1 MGVCVIDD
9 QRTWTGA
16 RLVLASL
23 MIADRIRAAGASGA
37 VAVALPTSGLFPAAA
52 LAAWMT
58 GRAVVPINYM
68 LGRQEVRFILDD
80 SGADTLITVGPM
92 LEHMGHRPAVRRIIE
107 LDKLDR
113 RRVPEVAWPEPA
125 SDDDTAALMYTSGT
139 SGRPKGVIM
148 THGNLLSNVR
158 QACLHIR
165 FDSHHRLLGCI
176 PQFHSFGLTVLTLLP
191 LIRHARVVYTARFVP
206 AKIVRLFRQHR
217 PTIFVGVPSMFGGL
231 LHVKEAAW
239 EDFASTRYMVSGGEP
254 LPDMIADRFRERFGV
269 AIAEGFG
276 MTECGPVTNWCRP
289 SEHRPRSVGPALPM
303 VRVRVVDPATE
314 RVLPPGR
321 EGEVRFAGPNVTRG
335 YHNRPEENARLFDS
349 AGFLRSGDIGRIDA
363 QGHLSITGRL
373 KEMLIIAGEN
383 VFPRE
388 IEDAL
393 CRHPSVK
400 DAGVIGVADP
410 LRGES
415 PVGFVELHEGAA
427 FDADA
432 LRVHCKGLIAAFK
445 VPSQIRRVDAL
456 PRSPTG
462 KVLRRALRGMLAEP
476 GAGAAAVSA
485 AEPERP
491 GVSAAARPPKA
502 FQPPKA
508 LR

>member
-1 MGVCVIDD
+1 MSLHGAILQRCLLRPLGVCVIDD
-9 QRTWTGA
+9 QRVWTGA
-16 RLVLASL
+16 RLLLASL
-23 MIADRIRAAGASGA
+23 MIADRVRAAGAGGP

-52 LAAWMT
+52 VGAWMA
-58 GRAVVPINYM
+58 GRAVVPINYL
-68 LGRQEVRFILDD
+68 LGREEVQFILDD
-80 SGADTLITVGPM
+80 SGAGTLITVGPM
-92 LEHMGHRPAVRRIIE
+92 LEHMGYRPGVERVIE

-113 RRVPEVAWPEPA
+113 RRVPEVAWPERA
-125 SDDDTAALMYTSGT
+125 GEDDTAALMYTSGT
-139 SGRPKGVIM
+139 SGRPKGVVM

-158 QACLHIR
+158 QACMHIR
-165 FDSHHRLLGCI
+165 FGSHHTLLGCI

-231 LHVKEAAW
+231 LQVKDATP
-239 EDFASTRYMVSGGEP
+239 EDFAGTPYMVSGGEP
-254 LPDMIADRFRERFGV
+254 LPETIADRFRERFGV
-269 AIAEGFG
+269 TIAEGFG

-289 SEHRPRSVGPALPM
+289 GEHVARSVGPALPM

-314 RVLPPGR
+314 RELPPGR
-321 EGEVRFAGPNVTRG
+321 EGEVRFTGPNVTRG
-335 YHNRPEENARLFDS
+335 YHNRPEENAGLFDA
-349 AGFLRSGDIGRIDA
+349 AGYLRSGDIGRIDGR
-363 QGHLSITGRL
+363 GHLSITGRL

-388 IEDAL
+388 IEAAL

-400 DAGVIGVADP
+400 DAGVIGVPDA

-432 LRVHCKGLIAAFK
+432 LRAHCKGLIAAFK
-445 VPSQIRRVDAL
+445 VPGQIRRVETL

-462 KVLRRALRGMLAEP
+462 KVLRRALRQLLAEP
-476 GAGAAAVSA
+476 SPAASGDGPRGARAV
-485 AEPERP
+485 
-491 GVSAAARPPKA
+491 G
-502 FQPPKA
+502 
-508 LR
+508 